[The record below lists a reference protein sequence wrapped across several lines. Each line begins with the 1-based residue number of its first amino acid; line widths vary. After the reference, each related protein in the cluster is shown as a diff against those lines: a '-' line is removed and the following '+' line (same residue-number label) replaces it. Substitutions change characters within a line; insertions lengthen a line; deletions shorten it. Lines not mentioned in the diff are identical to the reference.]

1 MYVRK
6 IVLTNKMI
14 EMMNVFEHELS
25 FSFMRMA
32 LLKNKINLV
41 FVGSIKIVFVQ
52 GLENWNHIKIPFYGN
67 VNVYM
72 LKGIIKSH

>member
-14 EMMNVFEHELS
+14 EMMSVFEHEL
-25 FSFMRMA
+25 FIQFMLMA

-41 FVGSIKIVFVQ
+41 FVGLIYILFV
-52 GLENWNHIKIPFYGN
+52 LR
-67 VNVYM
+67 
-72 LKGIIKSH
+72 

>member
-52 GLENWNHIKIPFYGN
+52 GLENWNHIKIPLGLRL
-67 VNVYM
+67 M